1 VIKTLKNC
9 RNFKQGYVFLW
20 NVISVPVGGIFVEIL
35 SLGDIGVTNL
45 TLRTVT
51 STYVTIPL
59 AVRKNDNNYFLWLF
73 SYQSFQP
80 IVGTVHVSLAQVD
93 RISYL

>member
-45 TLRTVT
+45 TFDLEMTLTFDHR
-51 STYVTIPL
+51 PL
-59 AVRKNDNNYFLWLF
+59 TFTHTCSDL
-73 SYQSFQP
+73 
-80 IVGTVHVSLAQVD
+80 
-93 RISYL
+93 